1 VSILR
6 QQAQTRILSAYL
18 AAARHWKQKA
28 QLPDKWQDLVPKYL
42 PRIPLDPF
50 TDEPLKL
57 TIVDGAVL
65 VYSVGP
71 DGKDNGGACE
81 KFLTSGR
88 DQDEDI
94 ALRFPPKP
102 KKAENP
108 GKEK

>member
-1 VSILR
+1 
-6 QQAQTRILSAYL
+6 
-18 AAARHWKQKA
+18 
-28 QLPDKWQDLVPKYL
+28 LPDKWQDLVPKYL